1 MTVSFPFQS
10 QHTWAKLG
18 YLYFTD
24 SLSYREVLDQN
35 PQWTVTQLPP
45 LGAQIKLDNTNSVET
60 VGGTVQGSTI
70 YGYEIATDPDEIF
83 PFETQSSYTDAL
95 NRYTL
100 QGVVNRE
107 SINGINFDS
116 AQAITGLQKGVKPV
130 E

>member
-1 MTVSFPFQS
+1 MTTSFPFQS
-10 QHTWAKLG
+10 QFTWAKLG

-35 PQWTVTQLPP
+35 RQWNVTELPP
-45 LGAQIKLDNTNSVET
+45 LGAQIELDSTDSVET
-60 VGGTVQGSTI
+60 VGGLVQGSTI
-70 YGYEIATDPDEIF
+70 YGYEIETDPDEIF
-83 PFETQSSYTDAL
+83 PFETQSSYTNAL

-107 SINGINFDS
+107 AINGINFDS
-116 AQAITGLQKGVKPV
+116 TQALTGIQKGVKPL